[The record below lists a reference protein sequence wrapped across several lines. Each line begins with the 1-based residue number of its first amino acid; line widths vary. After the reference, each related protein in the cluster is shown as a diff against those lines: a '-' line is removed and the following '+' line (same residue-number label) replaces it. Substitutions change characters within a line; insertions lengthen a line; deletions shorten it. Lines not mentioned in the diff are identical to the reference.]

1 MGCDGSI
8 LGSTCDFQYS
18 LKLVKPENS
27 TEPVSGLYSGYFVL
41 KTDIQ
46 KRVYERN
53 VSLNFVKDDN
63 VYNVSGQGTNE
74 IGDFL
79 LFGVYNPSTKDLT
92 CTKE

>member
-18 LKLVKPENS
+18 IKLSKQEDS
-27 TEPVSGLYSGYFVL
+27 IEPVSGLYSGYFVV

-53 VSLNFVKDDN
+53 LSINFVKEGD
-63 VYNVSGQGTNE
+63 VYKVSGKGTNE
-74 IGDFL
+74 FGDFL
-79 LFGVYNPSTKDLT
+79 LFGVYSPSSKDLT

>member
-18 LKLVKPENS
+18 IKLSKQEDS
-27 TEPVSGLYSGYFVL
+27 TEPVSGLYSGYFVV

-53 VSLNFVKDDN
+53 LSLNFVKDGD
-63 VYNVSGQGTNE
+63 VYNVSGKGTNE
-74 IGDFL
+74 FGDFL
-79 LFGVYNPSTKDLT
+79 LFGVYSPSSKDLT

>member
-18 LKLVKPENS
+18 TRLS
-27 TEPVSGLYSGYFVL
+27 TTEDSIEPVSGVYTGYFVV

-53 VSLNFVKDDN
+53 LTLNFVRDGDT
-63 VYNVSGQGTNE
+63 YSVSGQGTNE
-74 IGDFL
+74 FGDFL
-79 LFGVYNPSTKDLT
+79 LFGVYSPSSKDLT